1 MEKFKIKI
9 KKYLSLI
16 PYTKIYICLAIIFCI
31 GILGQNTIG
40 GILFDIMFLISFIV
54 SLGVVLLEAIL
65 CAIDE
70 IKNIG
75 MVVLII
81 IWVFIVI
88 TCIGKII
95 LYFIP
100 ILFPKESVDTMI
112 NLFSNCFS
120 SLISASMGILGVFL
134 GSSQQKNYEKRIR
147 LKEVQHKEQS
157 LEKLYNAFIKQ
168 EITYNFSNVLPRE
181 LKGYLLDQ
189 CKPFTTCGYDDQKF
203 IFQEFD
209 AVKSE
214 IISIDCRI
222 SQEILEIYSMFK
234 ILQCNEK
241 IINLTQEQYDFIK
254 EVYLKNVDNYN
265 KTEI

>member
-1 MEKFKIKI
+1 MKN
-9 KKYLSLI
+9 YLSLI

-54 SLGVVLLEAIL
+54 SLGVILLEAIL

-81 IWVFIVI
+81 VWVFIVI
-88 TCIGKII
+88 TGIGEII

-100 ILFPKESVDTMI
+100 KLFPKESVDNMI

-147 LKEVQHKEQS
+147 LREAQHKEQN
-157 LEKLYNAFIKQ
+157 LEKLFNTFIKQ
-168 EITYNFSNVLPRE
+168 EITYNFNVAIRGIKQFLVDHDNPC
-181 LKGYLLDQ
+181 KG
-189 CKPFTTCGYDDQKF
+189 CNYDSCAF
-203 IFQEFD
+203 IFLEFD
-209 AVKSE
+209 AIKSE
-214 IISIDCRI
+214 LISIDCEI
-222 SQEILEIYSMFK
+222 SKSIIEIYSMFK
-234 ILQCNEK
+234 ILQYNK
-241 IINLTQEQYDFIK
+241 DIKNLNNEQYKFVKD
-254 EVYLKNVDNYN
+254 VYLKYFDNY
-265 KTEI
+265 EGIE